1 MEHRTS
7 GVICYN
13 DLMAV
18 GFVRTL
24 QEHGLSV
31 PRDAAVIGYD
41 NIMLLPYVS
50 PSMSTIAAPVHAIG
64 ATATKNLVAMIRGAQ
79 PTSSRPLVL
88 PSKLVVRQSSRVLE
102 TPTLRRR

>member
-1 MEHRTS
+1 MLARGQH
-7 GVICYN
+7 
-13 DLMAV
+13 
-18 GFVRTL
+18 
-24 QEHGLSV
+24 
-31 PRDAAVIGYD
+31 DAAVAGAVQRTGQPGCGREGHQAD
-41 NIMLLPYVS
+41 DAAE
-50 PSMSTIAAPVHAIG
+50 STEATDDAESTDG